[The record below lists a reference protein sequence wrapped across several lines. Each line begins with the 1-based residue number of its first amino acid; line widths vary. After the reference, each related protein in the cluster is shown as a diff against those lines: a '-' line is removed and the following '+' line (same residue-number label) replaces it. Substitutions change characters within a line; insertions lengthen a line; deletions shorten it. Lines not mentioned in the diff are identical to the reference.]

1 MTAQKAFALAGLMV
15 LAAAPG
21 ALAQSDD
28 AVAKFYKDKQIRLIV
43 SSEPGGGYDNYGR
56 MFAKHMP
63 RFIPGNPAMI
73 VQNMPGGG
81 GLTAANY
88 IYNVAPKDGTVLG
101 QVQRNV
107 PFVAI
112 QGQPGPQF
120 DPTKFNWIGSMNN
133 EVNVCVAWHT
143 SKVKTIQDAMKMEL
157 IVGGS
162 GPNDTEQT
170 PAVLN
175 NVLGTKF
182 KIISGYPSS
191 SAVTLAVE
199 RGEVEGICSSY
210 SSLATRNAAWFKEKK
225 VSILVQNSG
234 KKHPDLPNVPLSSEL
249 AKSKEDRQL
258 LELNDARL
266 VVGRPFLAGPGVPV
280 DRIKALRKAFDDMV
294 KDKEFLA
301 DVEKAKMELAAVGGD
316 EVQALIERVA
326 ATPKAIIDRLT
337 EAQVYKGELVTAKV
351 EAKAT
356 TGTIADLPNDARQI
370 VLKLDGGK
378 TFTAKVSGSRTKI
391 KVAGKDGQRGDL
403 KVGMSCGVA
412 APADGEEAS
421 SIECK

>member
-1 MTAQKAFALAGLMV
+1 MKKRNVPV
-15 LAAAPG
+15 LAAGLVLATTPC
-21 ALAQSDD
+21 ALAQDS
-28 AVAKFYKDKQIRLIV
+28 VAKFYKDKTIRVIV

-63 RFIPGNPAMI
+63 RFIPGNPTMI

-88 IYNVAPKDGTVLG
+88 IYNVAPKDGTVIG

-133 EVNVCVAWHT
+133 EVNTCVALVST
-143 SKVKTIQDAMKMEL
+143 NVKTIEEAKQK
-157 IVGGS
+157 IVIMGGS

-199 RGEVEGICSSY
+199 RGEVDGICSSY
-210 SSLATRNAAWFKEKK
+210 SSLITRNGSWFKEKK
-225 VSILVQNSG
+225 VNVLVQNSG
-234 KKHPDLPNVPLSSEL
+234 KKHPDLAKVPLSSEL
-249 AKSKEDRQL
+249 AKNKEDRQL

-266 VVGRPFLAGPGVPV
+266 VVGRPFLAGPGVPE

-316 EVQALIERVA
+316 EVQELIERVA
-326 ATPKAIIDRLT
+326 ATPKAIIDRLND
-337 EAQVYKGELVTAKV
+337 AQVYKGERLMAKV
-351 EAKAT
+351 EEAGTK
-356 TGTIADLPNDARQI
+356 GTIADLPDGARKI

-378 TFTAKVSGSRTKI
+378 TFTAGVSGSRTKI
-391 KVAGKDGQRGDL
+391 KIDGKDGAREAL
-403 KVGMSCGVA
+403 KVGMACAVA
-412 APADGEEAS
+412 AAGDGQEAS
-421 SIECK
+421 SIDCK

>member
-1 MTAQKAFALAGLMV
+1 MKKQQALALAGG
-15 LAAAPG
+15 LALAMAPC
-21 ALAQSDD
+21 AMAQSDSS
-28 AVAKFYKDKQIRLIV
+28 VAKFYKDKQIRLIV

-56 MFAKHMP
+56 MFAKHMSKH
-63 RFIPGNPAMI
+63 IPGNPTII

-81 GLTAANY
+81 GLTASNY

-120 DPTKFNWIGSMNN
+120 DPTKFNWIASMNN
-133 EVNVCVAWHT
+133 EVNVCVAST
-143 SKVKTIQDAMKMEL
+143 TTKVKTIQDAMKTQV

-175 NVLGTKF
+175 NVIGTKF

-199 RGEVEGICSSY
+199 RGEVEGVCSSY
-210 SSLATRNAAWFKEKK
+210 SSLATRNAAWFKDKK
-225 VSILVQNSG
+225 VSVLVQNTG
-234 KKHPDLPNVPLSSEL
+234 KKHPDLANVPLASEL
-249 AKSKEDRQL
+249 ATNKEDRQL

-266 VVGRPFLAGPGVPV
+266 VIGRPFLAPPGVPAE
-280 DRIKALRKAFDDMV
+280 RIKALRDAFDAMV

-301 DVEKAKMELAAVGGD
+301 DVEKVKMELAPVGGD
-316 EVQALIERVA
+316 EVQELIVRVA
-326 ATPKAIIDRLT
+326 ATPKAIIDRLND
-337 EAQVYKGELVTAKV
+337 AQVYKGERGMAKV
-351 EAKAT
+351 EVDQTK
-356 TGTIADLPNDARQI
+356 GTIADLPNDARKV

-378 TFTAKVSGSRTKI
+378 TFTAGVSGSRTKI
-391 KVAGKDGQRGDL
+391 KVAGKDAARDAL
-403 KVGMSCGVA
+403 KVGMACAVA
-412 APADGEEAS
+412 APADGQEAS
-421 SIECK
+421 SIDCK

>member
-1 MTAQKAFALAGLMV
+1 MRKHEAFALAGV
-15 LAAAPG
+15 LALATAPC
-21 ALAQSDD
+21 AFAQDS
-28 AVAKFYKDKQIRLIV
+28 VAKFYKDKTIRVIV

-63 RFIPGNPAMI
+63 RFIPGNPTMI

-81 GLTAANY
+81 GLTAANF
-88 IYNVAPKDGTVLG
+88 IYNVAPKDGTVIG

-133 EVNVCVAWHT
+133 EVNACVALT
-143 SKVKTIQDAMKMEL
+143 STNVKTVEEAKKKVVIM
-157 IVGGS
+157 GGS

-210 SSLATRNAAWFKEKK
+210 SSLITRNGAWFKEKK
-225 VSILVQNSG
+225 VNVLVQNSG
-234 KKHPDLPNVPLSSEL
+234 KKHADMPNVPLSSEL
-249 AKSKEDRQL
+249 ATNKEDRQL

-266 VVGRPFLAGPGVPV
+266 VVGRPFLAAPDVPA

-301 DVEKAKMELAAVGGD
+301 DVEKVKMELAPVGGD
-316 EVQALIERVA
+316 EVQELIVRVA
-326 ATPKAIIDRLT
+326 ATPKAVIDRLND
-337 EAQVYKGELVTAKV
+337 AQVYKGEKVMAKV
-351 EAKAT
+351 EGNAT
-356 TGTIADLPNDARQI
+356 KGKVADLPDGARKI
-370 VLKLDGGK
+370 VLQLDGGK
-378 TFTAKVSGSRTKI
+378 TFTAGVSGSRTKL
-391 KVAGKDGQRGDL
+391 KVAGKDAKRDDL
-403 KVGMSCGVA
+403 KAGMTCAVE
-412 APADGEEAS
+412 APGDGQEAS
-421 SIECK
+421 SIDCQ

>member
-1 MTAQKAFALAGLMV
+1 MALALAGVLV
-15 LAAAPG
+15 LATAPC
-21 ALAQSDD
+21 ALAQDS
-28 AVAKFYKDKQIRLIV
+28 VAKFYKDKQIRVIV

-63 RFIPGNPAMI
+63 RFIPGNPTMI

-81 GLTAANY
+81 GLTAANF
-88 IYNVAPKDGTVLG
+88 IYNVAPKDGTVIG

-133 EVNVCVAWHT
+133 EVNVCVAST
-143 SKVKTIQDAMKMEL
+143 TTKVKTIQDAMKTQV

-225 VSILVQNSG
+225 VNVLVQNSG

-249 AKSKEDRQL
+249 AKGKEDRQL

-266 VVGRPFLAGPGVPV
+266 VVGRPFLAGPGVPE
-280 DRIKALRKAFDDMV
+280 DRVKALRKAFDAMI

-316 EVQALIERVA
+316 EVQELIERVA
-326 ATPKAIIDRLT
+326 ATPKAIIDRLND
-337 EAQVYKGELVTAKV
+337 AQVYKGEKAMAKV
-351 EAKAT
+351 EAEQTK
-356 TGTIADLPNDARQI
+356 GTIADLPNDARKI

-378 TFTAKVSGSRTKI
+378 TFTAGVSGSRTKI
-391 KVAGKDGQRGDL
+391 KVAGKDAARDAL
-403 KVGMSCGVA
+403 KVGMACAVA
-412 APADGEEAS
+412 APADGQEAS
-421 SIECK
+421 SIDCK